1 MISRKLSTLT
11 VCALLALSMQ
21 CSWRTVANKAE
32 NGLGVVRFFN
42 GWSKALPNGRILVLA
57 DTNGYVVR
65 RKVSPEPQELII
77 RMKALITNA
86 EGKSE
91 TVFSDEVYA
100 VSLDLQFR
108 VRAATADEWE
118 RAEQLENPR
127 LQIRSN
133 RNKAPS
139 EPRHTENAVSY
150 KEKLF
155 VKSGE
160 FWAEPV
166 GLVSPDGKSLAV
178 FSFSSSAKPQTSW
191 SPLDGSLL
199 QEPRPGE
206 MFVDVF
212 DTSSGKRIQSGRARY
227 DGSPS
232 LLFGGALWVTNNYLI
247 VPLDPQNSS
256 DAAGQ
261 TCFIG
266 ILPPVN

>member
-1 MISRKLSTLT
+1 MISRKLSTLILG
-11 VCALLALSMQ
+11 ALLALSMQ
-21 CSWRTVANKAE
+21 CSGRTAANKAE
-32 NGLGVVRFFN
+32 NGLGVVRFSD
-42 GWSKALPNGRILVLA
+42 GWSKSIGGRTLVLA
-57 DTNGYVVR
+57 DTNGFVVR
-65 RKVSPEPQELII
+65 RKVSPQPEELII
-77 RMKALITNA
+77 RMKGLITNP

-91 TVFSDEVYA
+91 TVFSDEIYA
-100 VSLDLQFR
+100 ISLDDQFR

-118 RAEQLENPR
+118 RAEQLENTR
-127 LQIRSN
+127 RQIRSN
-133 RNKAPS
+133 RSKAPS
-139 EPRHTENAVSY
+139 EPPRHTENEVSY
-150 KEKLF
+150 KEKFF

-160 FWAEPV
+160 FWPEPV
-166 GLVSPDGKSLAV
+166 GLQSPDGASLAV

-212 DTSSGKRIQSGRARY
+212 DTSSGQRIQSGRARY

-232 LLFGGALWVTNNYLI
+232 MLFSGALWVGNNYLI

-261 TCFIG
+261 TCFIS
-266 ILPPVN
+266 ILPTR

>member
-1 MISRKLSTLT
+1 M
-11 VCALLALSMQ
+11 
-21 CSWRTVANKAE
+21 
-32 NGLGVVRFFN
+32 G
-42 GWSKALPNGRILVLA
+42 NGRTLVLA
-57 DTNGYVVR
+57 DINGFVVR

-77 RMKALITNA
+77 RMKALITNS

-100 VSLDLQFR
+100 IGLDHQFR

-118 RAEQLENPR
+118 RAEQLENTR
-127 LQIRSN
+127 RQIRSN
-133 RNKAPS
+133 RSKSPS
-139 EPRHTENAVSY
+139 EPPRHTENAVSY
-150 KEKLF
+150 REKLF

-166 GLVSPDGKSLAV
+166 GLSSPDGGSLAV

-206 MFVDVF
+206 MCVDVF
-212 DTSSGKRIQSGRARY
+212 DTSSGERIQSGRARY

-232 LLFGGALWVTNNYLI
+232 MLFGGALWVGNNYLI

-266 ILPPVN
+266 ISPTR

>member
-1 MISRKLSTLT
+1 M
-11 VCALLALSMQ
+11 
-21 CSWRTVANKAE
+21 
-32 NGLGVVRFFN
+32 VVRFSD
-42 GWSKALPNGRILVLA
+42 GWSKSIGGRTLVLA
-57 DTNGYVVR
+57 DTKGYVVR
-65 RKVSPEPQELII
+65 RRVSPEPQELII
-77 RMKALITNA
+77 RMKGLITNP

-91 TVFSDEVYA
+91 TVFSDEIYA
-100 VSLDLQFR
+100 VSVDHQFH
-108 VRAATADEWE
+108 VRAATPAEWE
-118 RAEQLENPR
+118 RAEQLENTR
-127 LQIRSN
+127 RQIRSN
-133 RNKAPS
+133 RNKPAS
-139 EPRHTENAVSY
+139 EPPRHTENAVIY
-150 KEKLF
+150 GEKLF
-155 VKSGE
+155 VKNGE

-166 GLVSPDGKSLAV
+166 GLLSPDGGSLAV

-232 LLFGGALWVTNNYLI
+232 MLFGGALWIDNNYLI

-266 ILPPVN
+266 VLPTR

>member
-11 VCALLALSMQ
+11 LGALLTLSVQ
-21 CSWRTVANKAE
+21 CSWRTAANNAE
-32 NGLGVVRFFN
+32 NGLGVVRFSK
-42 GWSKALPNGRILVLA
+42 GWSKSTGGRILVLA

-91 TVFSDEVYA
+91 TVFSDEIYA
-100 VSLDLQFR
+100 ISLDHQFR
-108 VRAATADEWE
+108 VRAAAADEWE
-118 RAEQLENPR
+118 RAEQLDNTR
-127 LQIRSN
+127 RQIRSN
-133 RNKAPS
+133 RSKAPS
-139 EPRHTENAVSY
+139 ESLRHTENAVSH

-166 GLVSPDGKSLAV
+166 GLVSPDGTSLAV

-212 DTSSGKRIQSGRARY
+212 DTSTGERIQSGRARY

-232 LLFGGALWVTNNYLI
+232 MLFGGALWVGNNYLI